1 MPTLLLNV
9 DEKLYAAL
17 KSIED
22 SNNTSVSRAVLKI
35 LAEEI
40 SNNSTYAQEVK
51 LSQDGINKFTDRVF
65 KQRDQV
71 YKKLS

>member
-51 LSQDGINKFTDRVF
+51 LSQDEINKFTDRVF